1 MASVSAETGS
11 KTRTR
16 KAMQIDQ
23 HMPDAAAGPL
33 PATGRAAAAS
43 DRQRKQPKG
52 PKKTTATSQ
61 NARELSATTSIA
73 LSDEPA
79 SFRLSRV
86 QKIVKMDNDSAT
98 ISTEAVYLLALA
110 AVRVSAPFSSI
121 TSDNMRIGRD
131 NTSNYTR
138 YVGCRPDVGSKGD
151 YCPRYCTL
159 PLISQ
164 RPYPP
169 TVPLSRALEE
179 REHKDTI
186 RHQNPRQL
194 SIQRI
199 HEHFRQLHTAQPHKP
214 LHTGSTTTNSA
225 PRMLLPREGRSAPN
239 AKKANGEPRPIAGGS
254 AGPTAAVPKAFDY
267 KNLPM
272 PPPPGMFF
280 QVPPGVDRNNLRWA
294 PLPTTQDMK
303 TKPLSTSANMSA
315 PTVGPSIHSQPLT
328 PATLPPPARA
338 PLSAG
343 QIGDDGSPET
353 STTSPIEKHDSPFDA
368 GNLQGRTIY
377 SASDGASG
385 EISQEAKK
393 LRRGRTRA
401 SGAGLNPDS

>member
-110 AVRVSAPFSSI
+110 AEEITRRITRATLDADQ
-121 TSDNMRIGRD
+121 TSDPREI
-131 NTSNYTR
+131 T
-138 YVGCRPDVGSKGD
+138 VPDIARSVAAAPSLSFLSD
-151 YCPRYCTL
+151 
-159 PLISQ
+159 LI
-164 RPYPP
+164 PP